1 MSFKPKQSGGNHTF
15 DSTAKYPVPE
25 SGNSEAR
32 ISMIIDLGTQERE
45 DFEDPVTKE
54 VKPQKPCQQVVVFA
68 DLVEQVVDYGGD
80 IGEAQ
85 YRLCLNKN
93 FKGVVEG
100 INFTAVPPRDAK
112 GDIIKDKLYSFHP
125 ANMLTKIAKAT
136 GHTEILGVSQEH
148 NMDIERL
155 LGEPLMIDVSVKET
169 DSGKTDDKGE
179 PIIYKNVNFGTLSTV
194 PKKNLANFGKL
205 QAEPLLITFDNATP
219 ETVKFIRKN
228 LIEKIKLAQNYAGSN
243 MQKAI
248 EALEGKGGGEVKKEP
263 KPKVDLPDI
272 PDEDL
277 DSSELPF

>member
-1 MSFKPKQSGGNHTF
+1 MAFKPKSNGTKRDF
-15 DSTAKYPVPE
+15 DSNIKYPTPE

-179 PIIYKNVNFGTLSTV
+179 PIIYKNVNVGTLSTV

-219 ETVKFIRKN
+219 EAVKFIRKN

-248 EALEGKGGGEVKKEP
+248 EALEGKSSETKQP
-263 KPKVDLPDI
+263 SKPKVELPDI

-277 DSSELPF
+277 DPDQLPF